1 MGLRYPPGLVHQL
14 VPGVRNMRES
24 STYQLILNEGRAEGR
39 DQGRAEGR
47 DEGRA
52 EGRDEGRATEARSLL
67 LLMGTTKFGAP
78 TPAARSA
85 LDSITDIARLE
96 RMGPRLLSATSW
108 DELLETR

>member
-52 EGRDEGRATEARSLL
+52 TEARSLL
-67 LLMGTTKFGAP
+67 LLMGATKFGAP
-78 TPAARSA
+78 APAARSA
-85 LDSITDIARLE
+85 LESITDIARLE

-108 DELLETR
+108 DELLATP